1 MGRRFL
7 RDISKAISYARPLS
21 KPKFRRPA
29 PDEQH
34 VLDHL
39 ALRLVGPQERDRYQA
54 LMEEPPYLHH
64 HQLVGEQLCYVATY
78 RRPWLALSSWCAAA
92 RHLRA
97 RDAFIG
103 WTPEQCRRRR
113 GLIANNARF
122 LILPDAPYP
131 NLASRVMKLLL
142 QRLSADWQAR
152 YGHPIVLVESFV
164 DPEQFRGTTY
174 QCSGWSQRGRTLGF
188 GRVAQDYYLAH
199 ERPKQRWV
207 KALVKHAPKRL
218 RADRL
223 PVDWAA
229 VEARVAPRCTAKSA
243 DLKAL
248 TDHLAA
254 VPDFRSPQA
263 LGYPL
268 AGLLALIGVASFC
281 GVVRGKKE
289 RARFARSLSPDQRRA
304 LRFRP
309 DPRTGQLR
317 APKTTTFFRVLNG
330 VEETLLEQ
338 ALLAWQDP
346 VLGPVPDRIL
356 AVDGKKLRHSQGGE
370 LVSALGAE
378 SGRWLG
384 TVRTPDTTNEIIAA
398 RTLWERGA
406 QRVDLSGKR
415 IVLDA
420 LHTHQETARQIEQD
434 LGADDLFPIKANPEG
449 LPQTA
454 HGLLAGGAFPP
465 SEPAE
470 LGAAGG
476 TEPQPGGTADL
487 APAGHDARTSLLCG
501 RVADRG
507 TEDHPVD
514 PGQKDRQE
522 LGPDHQCRA
531 AALAGEGPAAGPAGR
546 LGH

>member
-1 MGRRFL
+1 MAKPILYPR
-7 RDISKAISYARPLS
+7 AMA

-34 VLDHL
+34 VLEHL
-39 ALRLVGPQERDRYQA
+39 TVRGVRPPERARYQA
-54 LMEEPPYLHH
+54 LMEAHHYLHH
-64 HQLVGEQLCYVATY
+64 HQLVGEQLCYVATF
-78 RRPWLALSSWCAAA
+78 RGQWLALSSWCAAA
-92 RHLRA
+92 RHLKA

-122 LILPDAPYP
+122 LILPDAHYP
-131 NLASRVMKLLL
+131 NLASRVMKLIL
-142 QRLSADWQAR
+142 QRLSPDWQAR

-174 QCSGWSQRGRTLGF
+174 RCSGWSQLGRTQGF
-188 GRVAQDYYLAH
+188 GRVSQDYYLAH
-199 ERPKQRWV
+199 ERPKQLWV

-218 RADRL
+218 RADPL
-223 PVDWAA
+223 PADWAA
-229 VEARVAPRCTAKSA
+229 VEARVAPRCMAKSA

-248 TDHLAA
+248 TEHLAR
-254 VPDFRSPQA
+254 VPDFRSPHA

-268 AGLLALIGVASFC
+268 AGLLALIAAATFC

-289 RARFARSLSPDQRRA
+289 LAKFARTLSQDQRRA
-304 LRFRP
+304 LRFRA

-338 ALLAWQDP
+338 ALLVWQDQ
-346 VLGPVPDRIL
+346 VLGPVQDRIL

-370 LVSALGAE
+370 LVSAIGAQ

-384 TVRTPDTTNEIIAA
+384 TVRTPDQTNEIIAA
-398 RTLWERGA
+398 RTLLERVA
-406 QRVDLSGKR
+406 PRVDLSGKL

-420 LHTHQETARQIEQD
+420 LHTNPATARQIVQD
-434 LGADDLFPIKANPEG
+434 LGADYLFTIKANQEG
-449 LPQTA
+449 LHQTA
-454 HGLLAGGAFPP
+454 HGLLAGGVFPP
-465 SEPAE
+465 SEPDE
-470 LGAAGG
+470 LGAASGK
-476 TEPQPGGTADL
+476 EPQPGGTADL

-501 RVADRG
+501 RGADRG
-507 TEDHPVD
+507 TADHHGGE
-514 PGQKDRQE
+514 GQNNRQD
-522 LGPDHQCRA
+522 LGADHQRRA
-531 AALAGEGPAAGPAGR
+531 DALAGQGPAAGPAGL